1 MNRSR
6 LSWPAEIRATLAL
19 AWPLV
24 LTNLAQSAIHATDV
38 ILLGR
43 LGARELAA
51 GALGTN
57 LMMACVVIGSG
68 LVMAAAPMTARALG
82 ERSNAVRD
90 VRRTIRQ
97 TMWAAVALT
106 LPLWVLLWH
115 GEELLLLLGQEPALA
130 EAGGHFLRAMMWGLL
145 PYIFYLVL
153 RIFVAAL
160 ERPGW
165 SLLIAVFGV
174 VANAIINY
182 GLVLGGF
189 GFPQMGLV
197 GAGIGSSIA
206 NMLMFLGMVAVVS
219 LHPRFRRFHLFG
231 HFWRPDWVRFAAI
244 WRLGLPIA
252 ITLGLEVTVFNA
264 AMFLMGLLG
273 QNSLAA
279 HAIAIQIASVSFMV
293 PLGLSQAVTVRVG
306 LAYGRRDPFAIGRAG
321 WVAWVLGV
329 GFMAM
334 MGMAMLA
341 APRLLIGA
349 FIDAHDPANAEVVRL
364 AVSFLALA
372 ALFQIVDG
380 AQAVGAGMLRGLQD
394 TKVPMLFA
402 AVGYW
407 VIGLACGSW
416 LAFHLGWDGV
426 GLWTGLAL
434 GLAIVAVLMTV
445 RWAMRERIGL
455 VDPAWRAA
463 ASPLNRPRSG

>member
-1 MNRSR
+1 MTRPPFPWR
-6 LSWPAEIRATLAL
+6 AEIRATLSL

-43 LGARELAA
+43 LGAHELAA

-57 LMMACVVIGSG
+57 LMMACLVIGSG
-68 LVMAAAPMTARALG
+68 LVMAGAPMTAKALG
-82 ERSNAVRD
+82 ERFNAVRD

-106 LPLWVLLWH
+106 LPLWALLWH
-115 GEELLLLLGQEPALA
+115 GEQALLLLGQEPALA
-130 EAGGHFLRAMMWGLL
+130 EAGGRFLRAMMWGLL
-145 PYIFYLVL
+145 PYLFYLVL

-165 SLLIAVFGV
+165 SLLIALGGV
-174 VANAIINY
+174 VANAVINY

-189 GFPQMGLV
+189 GFPQLGLV
-197 GAGIGSSIA
+197 GAGLGSSIA
-206 NMLMFLGMVAVVS
+206 NTLMFLGMAAVVT

-231 HFWRPDWVRFAAI
+231 HFWRTDWPRFVAV

-252 ITLGLEVTVFNA
+252 VTLGLEVTVFNA

-273 QNSLAA
+273 QDSLAA

-293 PLGLSQAVTVRVG
+293 PLGLAQAATVRVG
-306 LAYGRRDPFAIGRAG
+306 LAFGRRDPVAIGRAG
-321 WVAWVLGV
+321 WTAWALGV

-334 MGMAMLA
+334 TALAMVT
-341 APRLLIGA
+341 APRLLIGG
-349 FIDAHDPANAEVVRL
+349 FLDADDPANAAVVRH

-394 TKVPMLFA
+394 TTVPMLFA
-402 AVGYW
+402 GVGYW

-416 LAFHLGWDGV
+416 LAFRAGWDGV
-426 GLWTGLAL
+426 GIWTGLAL
-434 GLAIVAVLMTV
+434 GLAIVAVLMTG
-445 RWAMRERIGL
+445 RWALRERIGL
-455 VDPAWRAA
+455 VDARWAGA
-463 ASPLNRPRSG
+463 

>member
-1 MNRSR
+1 MNRSPSLWR
-6 LSWPAEIRATLAL
+6 AEVRATLAL
-19 AWPLV
+19 AWPLI

-51 GALGTN
+51 GALGAN

-68 LVMAAAPMTARALG
+68 LVMAGAPLTARALG
-82 ERSNAVRD
+82 ERFNAVRD
-90 VRRTIRQ
+90 VRRTVRQ

-106 LPLWVLLWH
+106 LPLWAMLWH
-115 GEELLLLLGQEPALA
+115 GERILLLLGQEPALA
-130 EAGGHFLRAMMWGLL
+130 QAAGHFLRAMMWGLL
-145 PYIFYLVL
+145 PYLFYLVL
-153 RIFVAAL
+153 RVFVAAL

-165 SLLIAVFGV
+165 SLLIALFGV
-174 VANAIINY
+174 VANAVINY

-189 GFPQMGLV
+189 GLPQLGLV
-197 GAGIGSSIA
+197 GAGIGSTIA
-206 NMLMFLGMVAVVS
+206 NTLMFLGMVVVVGV
-219 LHPRFRRFHLFG
+219 HPRFRRFHLFG
-231 HFWRPDWVRFAAI
+231 HFWRADWPRFATV

-252 ITLGLEVTVFNA
+252 VTLGLEVTVFNA

-273 QNSLAA
+273 QDALAA

-293 PLGLSQAVTVRVG
+293 PLGLAQAATVRVG
-306 LAYGRRDPFAIGRAG
+306 LAFGRRDPIAIGRAG
-321 WVAWVLGV
+321 WTAWALGV
-329 GFMAM
+329 GFMALTALVM
-334 MGMAMLA
+334 VTV
-341 APRLLIGA
+341 PRLLIGG
-349 FIDAHDPANAEVVRL
+349 FIDADNPANAEVVRL

-394 TKVPMLFA
+394 TTVPMLFA
-402 AVGYW
+402 GVGYW

-416 LAFHLGWDGV
+416 LAFHAGWAGV

-434 GLAIVAVLMTV
+434 GLAIVAALMTG
-445 RWAMRERIGL
+445 RWALRERIGL
-455 VDPAWRAA
+455 VDF
-463 ASPLNRPRSG
+463 

>member
-1 MNRSR
+1 MNRPII
-6 LSWPAEIRATLAL
+6 SWRGEIRSTLAL

-24 LTNLAQSAIHATDV
+24 LTNLAQSAIHATDL

-68 LVMAAAPMTARALG
+68 LIMAGAPMTAKALG
-82 ERSNAVRD
+82 ERFNAVRD

-106 LPLWVLLWH
+106 LPLWALLWN
-115 GEELLLLLGQEPALA
+115 GEQALLLLGQEPALA
-130 EAGGHFLRAMMWGLL
+130 KAGGDFLRAMMWGLL
-145 PYIFYLVL
+145 PYLFYLVL
-153 RIFVAAL
+153 RLFVAAL
-160 ERPGW
+160 ELPGW
-165 SLLIAVFGV
+165 SLLIALFGV

-189 GFPQMGLV
+189 GFPKMGLV

-206 NMLMFLGMVAVVS
+206 NTLMFLGMVAVVS

-231 HFWRPDWVRFAAI
+231 HFWRADWARFAAV

-252 ITLGLEVTVFNA
+252 ITLGLEVTVFNG

-273 QNSLAA
+273 QASLAA

-293 PLGLSQAVTVRVG
+293 PLGLAQAATVRVG
-306 LAYGRRDPFAIGRAG
+306 LAFGRRDPVAIGRAG
-321 WVAWVLGV
+321 WVAWTLGV
-329 GFMAM
+329 AFMAITGIVM
-334 MGMAMLA
+334 VAV
-341 APRLLIGA
+341 PRLLIGG
-349 FIDAHDPANAEVVRL
+349 FIDSGDPANAEVVRL

-394 TKVPMLFA
+394 TTIPMLFA

-416 LAFHLGWDGV
+416 LAFSLGWAGV
-426 GLWTGLAL
+426 GIWIGLAL
-434 GLAIVAVLMTV
+434 GLAIVAVLMTA

-455 VDPAWRAA
+455 VDRNWAVR
-463 ASPLNRPRSG
+463 